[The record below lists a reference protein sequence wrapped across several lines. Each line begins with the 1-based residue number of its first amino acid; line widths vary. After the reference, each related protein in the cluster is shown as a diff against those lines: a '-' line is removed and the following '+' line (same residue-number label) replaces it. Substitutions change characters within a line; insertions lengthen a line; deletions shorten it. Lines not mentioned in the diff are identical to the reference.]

1 VTERFDIAVVGSGAA
16 GIAACTASARAGART
31 LLLDSSP
38 AAGGTGGFSG
48 LTTLCGLYDH
58 TGQYLNDGL
67 SREFAEAV
75 AETAPLQMGR
85 VWVLPYRPA
94 RFREIAA
101 RLLATV
107 TTRWNTPASD
117 VKVEGNRI
125 ASLNDVDVRAVIDCT
140 GTAAVASAIGAE
152 CLFTDDTTQAPA
164 VVFPLSNVTC
174 DLNTAAAA
182 ARVLMPLARAG
193 FPLLSFH
200 QNLDPE
206 TVTVKFRGCPEQV
219 FPVIEFLRCNVAGF
233 ERCETPLGEFAQSQ
247 RAGRMIVG
255 RYVLTG
261 DDVLAARKFP
271 DAVARCAWPIEQ
283 WSADG
288 AVRLR
293 YVADGDNYGIPARSL
308 QAAHIENLFMAGKT
322 ISADA
327 EAIGSARVMGC
338 CLATGAAAGRLAA
351 RWIESAGTA

>member
-107 TTRWNTPASD
+107 THALEHAS
-117 VKVEGNRI
+117 VRREGR
-125 ASLNDVDVRAVIDCT
+125 R
-140 GTAAVASAIGAE
+140 
-152 CLFTDDTTQAPA
+152 QPH
-164 VVFPLSNVTC
+164 
-174 DLNTAAAA
+174 
-182 ARVLMPLARAG
+182 R
-193 FPLLSFH
+193 
-200 QNLDPE
+200 
-206 TVTVKFRGCPEQV
+206 
-219 FPVIEFLRCNVAGF
+219 
-233 ERCETPLGEFAQSQ
+233 QSQ
-247 RAGRMIVG
+247 RCR
-255 RYVLTG
+255 
-261 DDVLAARKFP
+261 
-271 DAVARCAWPIEQ
+271 
-283 WSADG
+283 
-288 AVRLR
+288 
-293 YVADGDNYGIPARSL
+293 RSSG
-308 QAAHIENLFMAGKT
+308 H
-322 ISADA
+322 
-327 EAIGSARVMGC
+327 
-338 CLATGAAAGRLAA
+338 
-351 RWIESAGTA
+351 